1 MSFRFLQKSTFF
13 LMKIFPLSLI
23 VTLILWVTKD
33 LFYVD
38 YNLILNYLFLIFLFL
53 TFGSLFF
60 IVILLLI
67 TYF

>member
-13 LMKIFPLSLI
+13 LIKIFPIFLI
-23 VTLILWVTKD
+23 ITLTLWTIKD

>member
-13 LMKIFPLSLI
+13 LIKTFPIFLI
-23 VTLILWVTKD
+23 ITLTLWATKD

-38 YNLILNYLFLIFLFL
+38 YNLILNYLFLIFSFL